1 MRHGFSLLEII
12 FSLVIVALISAVLG
26 SLLINSIK
34 AQKRAYQLLEPRLEV
49 QACLQVLR
57 DDIVAALRPNG
68 TTAVPCQLSSLAI
81 GQAEADQFQISTAG
95 PAPIHYAY
103 AVRPVHSGQAQVVW
117 SVEADVDSND
127 KNNTNG
133 LLWLRGSQPHGLAS
147 GSVPTMQTQVMLDRL
162 AYVSLEVLINGTW
175 QVTYNSDEANAVLPQ
190 ALRVRF
196 ARLDEKGVTGPEQIV
211 SMNFPQVLLDP
222 IQMAGG

>member
-1 MRHGFSLLEII
+1 MRRGFSLLEII

-34 AQKRAYQLLEPRLEV
+34 AQKRAYQLIEPNLEV

-57 DDIVAALRPNG
+57 DDVLAAIRPNG
-68 TTAVPCQLSSLAI
+68 TSAVPCQLSSFSI
-81 GQAEADQFQISTAG
+81 GQAEADQFQIGTAG
-95 PAPIHYAY
+95 PAPIHYAFAER
-103 AVRPVHSGQAQVVW
+103 AVQSGQAQVLW
-117 SVEADVDSND
+117 SVEADSEAD
-127 KNNTNG
+127 G
-133 LLWLRGSQPHGLAS
+133 LRWLRASLPHGLAT
-147 GSVPTMQTQVMLDRL
+147 GSVPAMQAQLMLDRL
-162 AYVSLEVLINGTW
+162 AYVSLEVLINGAW

-196 ARLDEKGVTGPEQIV
+196 ARLEANGEAGVEQVVCI
-211 SMNFPQVLLDP
+211 NLPQVLLDP